1 MIVSFAII
9 YSVYMLYLLH
19 SCKISVNMLAGG
31 DWSTHMDNHLCLLST
46 NRGKTVTYETAYV
59 AEIMKLE
66 TDS

>member
-1 MIVSFAII
+1 
-9 YSVYMLYLLH
+9 
-19 SCKISVNMLAGG
+19 MLAGG